1 MTQARTRLDHAF
13 PQPQSQN
20 RFDTECTMA
29 PTLSAFQH
37 DLIDAMIK
45 QNLPNEIIAKEA
57 ECHERT
63 ITWPYLEYR
72 IKSDA
77 ARSPQR
83 QKMLEAR
90 PVRLRLFLVYQ
101 RTVLLD
107 MV

>member
-1 MTQARTRLDHAF
+1 
-13 PQPQSQN
+13 
-20 RFDTECTMA
+20 MA